1 MIELSRQLRE
11 IDRALLQELEA
22 RPTFPPDWDSMG
34 DLARVADDTIDAFRD
49 ARRVRAEDSVLT
61 RARAA
66 LDDAAQTDRLEY
78 LDRDDVPQRVRHR
91 LVRRLHRFNR
101 LLMSYRRFLGVLQ
114 PVIEAVSLREQ
125 RPARVLELGSGS
137 GAFALALAKLATR
150 RQLPVEITG
159 SDVVDRYIDSA
170 NVEASRRGLP
180 VRFRHINA
188 FDMAN
193 AVTPGDFD
201 VVFIAQSTHHFSP
214 GQVAKMVAQTRGICA
229 RRFVSID
236 GQRNWWSMAFAPL
249 AGAVVTRDRRLVHDA
264 SISTRRFY
272 ADAELRILARIAAPQ
287 AQVEVRALNPGFTVL
302 DVRF

>member
-22 RPTFPPDWDSMG
+22 RPTFPPDWDSMA
-34 DLARVADDTIDAFRD
+34 DLARVADDAVDAFRD
-49 ARRVRAEDSVLT
+49 ARRVRAEGSVLT

-66 LDDAAQTDRLEY
+66 LDHAAQTDRLEY

-101 LLMSYRRFLGVLQ
+101 FLMSYRRFLGVLQ

-137 GAFALALAKLATR
+137 GAFALALARLATR

-188 FDMAN
+188 FALDPHRYARHRGVQ
-193 AVTPGDFD
+193 APG
-201 VVFIAQSTHHFSP
+201 
-214 GQVAKMVAQTRGICA
+214 
-229 RRFVSID
+229 
-236 GQRNWWSMAFAPL
+236 
-249 AGAVVTRDRRLVHDA
+249 
-264 SISTRRFY
+264 
-272 ADAELRILARIAAPQ
+272 
-287 AQVEVRALNPGFTVL
+287 
-302 DVRF
+302 